1 MRKVSLVFIVLGLS
15 VFLLN
20 VSAANEPPMDKKGK
34 WGISLSTSGLSNLG
48 IGLYQGGI
56 GVKHWF
62 SNGFALRTILGI
74 GARSNTLESI
84 NPGYTDEKTTQGS
97 FSLNLGT
104 VFHFLQDYKFS
115 PYFYTGTNFTTTA
128 TTYYYSIQEQNPPPG
143 RIEKRHISTNSFGM
157 DAGIGLEYFFNKHFS
172 LTGEYLLSLAFQ
184 TDKDKTT
191 VVPGPGITQPAVRK
205 ISSTTFG
212 AKTSSLILTVYF

>member
-62 SNGFALRTILGI
+62 SNGFA
-74 GARSNTLESI
+74 
-84 NPGYTDEKTTQGS
+84 
-97 FSLNLGT
+97 
-104 VFHFLQDYKFS
+104 
-115 PYFYTGTNFTTTA
+115 
-128 TTYYYSIQEQNPPPG
+128 
-143 RIEKRHISTNSFGM
+143 
-157 DAGIGLEYFFNKHFS
+157 
-172 LTGEYLLSLAFQ
+172 
-184 TDKDKTT
+184 
-191 VVPGPGITQPAVRK
+191 
-205 ISSTTFG
+205 
-212 AKTSSLILTVYF
+212 